1 MRLLKT
7 NGGWQKSE
15 FLMLILMD
23 IIGENVMMCVK
34 VCGCRRI
41 DVIFPKQTKCY
52 WSFFELLL

>member
-7 NGGWQKSE
+7 NGGWQESE
-15 FLMLILMD
+15 FFILMD

-41 DVIFPKQTKCY
+41 DVIFPK
-52 WSFFELLL
+52 